1 MLYCKVRGE
10 ECFSHGIQYASVLQ
24 NFVRPVMVLGIIING
39 LHGLCICSILSTW
52 EFSELQV
59 VAKNYSTFGK
69 SKTIGI
75 AVLPFQSIIK
85 DASLTLGLSPRL
97 TLSDR
102 GQAILN
108 VLSVRTFDNY
118 AKEFIA
124 LKDFHQRSNEG
135 GDPESSLL

>member
-1 MLYCKVRGE
+1 
-10 ECFSHGIQYASVLQ
+10 
-24 NFVRPVMVLGIIING
+24 MV
-39 LHGLCICSILSTW
+39 LCICSTLSTW

-69 SKTIGI
+69 SKPIGI

-118 AKEFIA
+118 AKEFVA
-124 LKDFHQRSNEG
+124 LKDFHQRSINEG
-135 GDPESSLL
+135 GDPESSLH